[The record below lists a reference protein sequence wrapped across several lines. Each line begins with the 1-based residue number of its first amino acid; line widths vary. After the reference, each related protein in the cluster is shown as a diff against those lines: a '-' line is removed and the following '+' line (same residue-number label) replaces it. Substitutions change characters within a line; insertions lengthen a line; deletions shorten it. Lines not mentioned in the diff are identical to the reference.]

1 MNIIA
6 LHQDLIDNHNIHQF
20 SIITGEY
27 LYEIM
32 RTYYLPT
39 TGECVFSCSWQKL
52 FSLSNIQEYIE
63 WIINIMDFDL
73 ALIIPAI
80 VYVDDLLITSNNGN
94 HHQAIYNNNW
104 FSIIL
109 TSILLSQKMYDD
121 EHYENTCFAT
131 LISNKKNPKGN
142 SQSWSIDKINKW
154 EQHFLT
160 TIDYRL
166 VLMDILNL
174 ERDCKKYLQN
184 DEELLLQ
191 KGLPI
196 IYSYLSSLC
205 RKYLFN

>member
-1 MNIIA
+1 
-6 LHQDLIDNHNIHQF
+6 
-20 SIITGEY
+20 
-27 LYEIM
+27 
-32 RTYYLPT
+32 
-39 TGECVFSCSWQKL
+39 
-52 FSLSNIQEYIE
+52 
-63 WIINIMDFDL
+63 MDFDL

-80 VYVDDLLITSNNGN
+80 VYVDDLLITSNREN

-104 FSIIL
+104 FSVIL

-121 EHYENTCFAT
+121 EPYENPCFAR
-131 LISNKKNPKGN
+131 LISNTTNPKGK
-142 SQSWSIDKINKW
+142 SLLWSIDKINEW
-154 EQHFLT
+154 ELHFLT

-174 ERDCKKYLQN
+174 ERDCKTYLQN
-184 DEELLLQ
+184 DEELVQ

>member
-1 MNIIA
+1 MNIIE
-6 LHQDLIDNHNIHQF
+6 LHQDLIDNNNIHQF

-39 TGECVFSCSWQKL
+39 TGECSFSCPWQKPFTL
-52 FSLSNIQEYIE
+52 LNIQEYIE
-63 WIINIMDFDL
+63 WIINTMDFDL

-80 VYVDDLLITSNNGN
+80 VYVDDLLITSNNAIHN
-94 HHQAIYNNNW
+94 QAIYNNNW

-121 EHYENTCFAT
+121 EHYENTCFAK
-131 LISNKKNPKGN
+131 LICDKKNPEGK
-142 SQSWSIDKINKW
+142 SLLWSIDKINEW
-154 EQHFLT
+154 ELHFLM

-166 VLMDILNL
+166 ILMDTLNL

-184 DEELLLQ
+184 DEELVQ

-196 IYSYLSSLC
+196 IYNYLSSLC

>member
-1 MNIIA
+1 MNIIE
-6 LHQDLIDNHNIHQF
+6 LHQDLIDNNNIHQF

-39 TGECVFSCSWQKL
+39 IGDCSFSCPWQKPFTL
-52 FSLSNIQEYIE
+52 LNIQEYIE
-63 WIINIMDFDL
+63 WILNEMDFDL

-80 VYVDDLLITSNNGN
+80 VYVDDLLITFNREN

-104 FSIIL
+104 FSVIL

-121 EHYENTCFAT
+121 EHYENTCFAK
-131 LISNKKNPKGN
+131 LISDKKNPEGK
-142 SQSWSIDKINKW
+142 SLLWSIDKINEW
-154 EQHFLT
+154 ELHFLT
-160 TIDYRL
+160 TINYRL
-166 VLMDILNL
+166 VLMDTLNL
-174 ERDCKKYLQN
+174 ERDCKIYLQN
-184 DEELLLQ
+184 DKELMQ

-196 IYSYLSSLC
+196 IYNYLSTLC